1 MPSFNLTESVKNK
14 ELKNMENTINEQVE
28 DYKYLLNLFDHQS
41 KWYLA
46 VLLATPSEIVA
57 KLFKSKEQALNWS
70 QSLGLTLGQ
79 ATLIMNATEPDK
91 QGQKAINFVENVKI
105 YLSKEINAVNT

>member
-1 MPSFNLTESVKNK
+1 MSSFNLTESVKNK
-14 ELKNMENTINEQVE
+14 ELKKMENTINEQVE

-46 VLLATPSEIVA
+46 VFLATPSETIA

-79 ATLIMNATEPDK
+79 ATLIMAATEPDK
-91 QGQKAINFVENVKI
+91 QGQKAINFVQNVKV
-105 YLSKEINAVNT
+105 YLSKEINAINS